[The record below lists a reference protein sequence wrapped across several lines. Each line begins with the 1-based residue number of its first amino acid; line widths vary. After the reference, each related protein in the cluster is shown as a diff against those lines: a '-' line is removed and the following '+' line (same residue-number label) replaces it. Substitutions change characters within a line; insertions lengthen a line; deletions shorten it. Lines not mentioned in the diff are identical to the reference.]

1 MCVCTH
7 RCVSVFGY
15 VYTNA
20 GFFYLRV
27 AGLEIVETRG
37 LENLSIIMHTESL
50 IDNFRIKN
58 IYRYHTDSQF
68 VYLQLYIFNLLINL
82 FNLCAY
88 SPMYWR
94 TKRRWTRHA

>member
-20 GFFYLRV
+20 GFYLRV

-50 IDNFRIKN
+50 IDNF
-58 IYRYHTDSQF
+58 
-68 VYLQLYIFNLLINL
+68 V
-82 FNLCAY
+82 
-88 SPMYWR
+88 
-94 TKRRWTRHA
+94 